1 MQRGAEKT
9 EERGDDLEAARQVQG
24 MDCGWGLGGGR
35 QAAGKGEGHA
45 DLNFQGLR
53 LTLRDVSWPAQGFK
67 AARLVSEHYL
77 LTL

>member
-1 MQRGAEKT
+1 MQWGAEKT

-45 DLNFQGLR
+45 DLNFQG
-53 LTLRDVSWPAQGFK
+53 SG
-67 AARLVSEHYL
+67 
-77 LTL
+77 